1 MMNRSHRNRK
11 VRYIKALEAEVQR
24 AAHHETKRAR
34 EVETLRERIEQ
45 LTGLLAQY
53 GIPTPS
59 HSPDGTPGEAGRS
72 ISLAFVQSAFPNVY
86 PACPGKPRGPAAV
99 ASPGGGIGHEIVDTT
114 PHPVLLMDSTW
125 THTYPEDH
133 VEALTNQSL
142 LLGTSEKATG
152 AQCDSGRLQGSDLAA
167 VAMDFVLTYV
177 FPPGRTSPSI
187 ILSLILTNPSNRIE
201 RPCLG
206 HLHGDPTKP
215 HDPTG
220 HVLTVSAQLHSA
232 SFGPVCTAAPETV
245 VPPSYRDTPADILD
259 RLLDLAPDVCPE
271 GEATPVQAWHY
282 VRSQPYFAGADVQS
296 MRRLA
301 ERLRQVVKC
310 HG

>member
-34 EVETLRERIEQ
+34 EVETLRERIQQ
-45 LTGLLAQY
+45 LTGLLTQY

-177 FPPGRTSPSI
+177 VSSGKGMSI
-187 ILSLILTNPSNRIE
+187 NHTLITNQPIQQDRKAVSGALTRGPNQAA
-201 RPCLG
+201 RPNGTRPDGLGTITLCLFWAC
-206 HLHGDPTKP
+206 LHGGPGNRRP
-215 HDPTG
+215 PLIPRHSGGYPQSLARPRAGCLSRGRG
-220 HVLTVSAQLHSA
+220 HTCAGVALRSEPAVLC
-232 SFGPVCTAAPETV
+232 G
-245 VPPSYRDTPADILD
+245 
-259 RLLDLAPDVCPE
+259 
-271 GEATPVQAWHY
+271 G
-282 VRSQPYFAGADVQS
+282 
-296 MRRLA
+296 
-301 ERLRQVVKC
+301 
-310 HG
+310 